1 MGSLRR
7 RVSQWFDW
15 MLPEAW
21 SVEHNELHHYRLG
34 EEADPDL
41 VQRNLAFVRAMK
53 APKVGGWV
61 GGWVSGWVRW
71 VRWLVG
77 GLEWWW

>member
-1 MGSLRR
+1 
-7 RVSQWFDW
+7 

-53 APKVGGWV
+53 APKVGW
-61 GGWVSGWVRW
+61 
-71 VRWLVG
+71 
-77 GLEWWW
+77 

>member
-1 MGSLRR
+1 
-7 RVSQWFDW
+7 

-53 APKVGGWV
+53 APKVGWWV
-61 GGWVSGWVRW
+61 GGWVGEWVGS
-71 VRWLVG
+71 VGSLVG
-77 GLEWWW
+77 G